1 MLAEALTCE
10 QRARRVFVME
20 SSRGRAA
27 LVGLAALN
35 LPLAA
40 ALNNGVGLLPSMGF
54 NTWCVRGE
62 RRSSSRES
70 SPQ

>member
-1 MLAEALTCE
+1 MLAEALTRE

-20 SSRGRAA
+20 TSRRQAA
-27 LVGLAALN
+27 LAAVGLAALN

-62 RRSSSRES
+62 RRSSS
-70 SPQ
+70 